1 MPTITVPEA
10 LALRLQQHALAQHQS
25 VETLAISLL
34 TSALDTAIDPQLLTI
49 VQRIQSSP
57 PNPTQIRPALGS
69 LAAQL
74 RDDQGSDSTIGREWD
89 VAWQEAET
97 MIHNMNIDASTDE
110 ELR

>member
-34 TSALDTAIDPQLLTI
+34 TSALDTAIDPQLLTV
-49 VQRIQSSP
+49 VQRIQSTP

-69 LAAQL
+69 LTAAL
-74 RDDQGSDSTIGREWD
+74 YDDEESDPVIGQEWD
-89 VAWQEAET
+89 AAWQEAET
-97 MIHNMNIDASTDE
+97 IIHNMNIDDSTDE